1 MNSQIIDSKS
11 SSALYLWTF
20 GLIFAFCFTIL
31 IWLLGPNLN
40 YFVGSLIPDQGA
52 SWYYWKLPSRDFLGM
67 IIVWLLYLGHQF
79 SIWVAI
85 YFGQRDLNG
94 FRSHSFFGL
103 PKYSLVA
110 LAVNL
115 FFVLLHLIQTHIWFD
130 GLAQDTPIFTS
141 QGSVIIMLAIVLI
154 LENPRRGLF
163 MGRKLGKPLTSQ
175 VTAFFRRSHMYIFAW
190 ALVYTFWFHPMAA
203 DPQLLSGFFYMF
215 LLFTQ
220 VTLAWTWMHFD
231 KKWIILLESYV
242 AIHAV
247 IVAVFNTSFF
257 NSPVMWP
264 MFFSG
269 FAFMFVF
276 TYLYAFKLDRGIY
289 WMVTLAYIGFLVWLY
304 LPTPIGYG
312 RSFVNMIR
320 LEFLWIPII
329 LHGLAVLFAG
339 LIYLKIRE

>member
-1 MNSQIIDSKS
+1 
-11 SSALYLWTF
+11 
-20 GLIFAFCFTIL
+20 
-31 IWLLGPNLN
+31 
-40 YFVGSLIPDQGA
+40 
-52 SWYYWKLPSRDFLGM
+52 
-67 IIVWLLYLGHQF
+67 
-79 SIWVAI
+79 
-85 YFGQRDLNG
+85 
-94 FRSHSFFGL
+94 
-103 PKYSLVA
+103 
-110 LAVNL
+110 
-115 FFVLLHLIQTHIWFD
+115 
-130 GLAQDTPIFTS
+130 
-141 QGSVIIMLAIVLI
+141 MLAIVLI

-163 MGRKLGKPLTSQ
+163 IGRKLGKPITSQ
-175 VTAFFRRSHMYIFAW
+175 VTAFFRRIHMYIFAW
-190 ALVYTFWFHPMAA
+190 ALVYTFWFHPMVA

-220 VTLAWTWMHFD
+220 VTLAWTWIHFD

-276 TYLYAFKLDRGIY
+276 TYLYAFKLDRRVY
-289 WMVTLAYIGFLVWLY
+289 WLVTLTYIGFLIWLY

-312 RSFVNMIR
+312 RGILNLIH

-329 LHGLAVLFAG
+329 LHGLAVFFAG
-339 LIYLKIRE
+339 LTYLKIRE